1 MPIIVLIRKKL
12 PSIKIRI
19 SDRKLLDDNIRIG
32 DGEIWE
38 FYVNG
43 KKVKIVNILIDNEH
57 AIVLKEEV
65 EEQPIEIKR
74 LWKTTQRTI
83 RVRKFHCL
91 DPEKFPEII
100 DQALK
105 ISDVI
110 QYYEQKIKDITNA
123 YEMSLRRTKE
133 MYESLIQALLNNMDD
148 LGKRLVDEKI
158 GRIIDEA
165 KVYDVIASK
174 IHELQRRRLYGRLGI
189 SEPQQQEATTTTQQ
203 GTPQQTQAQSQPQP
217 ETAGS
222 SIPPNA
228 SPLRRVPEGE

>member
-1 MPIIVLIRKKL
+1 MPIIVLIRRKL
-12 PSIKIRI
+12 PPIKIRI
-19 SDRKLLDDNIRIG
+19 SDRKLLDDKIQVG
-32 DGEIWE
+32 DEEIWE

-65 EEQPIEIKR
+65 EEQSIEIKR

-148 LGKRLVDEKI
+148 LGKKLVDEKI
-158 GRIIDEA
+158 SRIIGEA

-189 SEPQQQEATTTTQQ
+189 SEPQQETATASSPQEAVSS
-203 GTPQQTQAQSQPQP
+203 PQPQP
-217 ETAGS
+217 ETQAGS